1 MGAASP
7 STRRDRV
14 GDGVTDDRSRDQDTD
29 EREDDAPEDLR
40 DDSAGDGL
48 QACPRCGMRVR
59 RSEMSIHLAHAHNV
73 GPQGDRKRKGG
84 GRGRR

>member
-1 MGAASP
+1 MVVVSP
-7 STRRDRV
+7 STRRARV
-14 GDGVTDDRSRDQDTD
+14 GDDVTDDRPRDRDADERDTD
-29 EREDDAPEDLR
+29 TYDDTR

-48 QACPRCGMRVR
+48 QPCPRCGMRVR
-59 RSEMSIHLAHAHNV
+59 RSEMSIHLAHAHNI